1 MNFVFSNIAQNKV
14 RNICYLLAVLM
25 ICYNS
30 VSGKILTVCSNCEI
44 KSIKEAVS
52 MSADGDVLII
62 KEGYYMEN
70 NIVIDKSIRITGE
83 KNTVID
89 LEFSNQGFVI
99 KKENVSVS
107 NLEIRNINVNYIND
121 LSAIRIEYTYG
132 CVVENNFIYNSFF
145 AIYLAESNNCIIR
158 NNIIK
163 GEAKTESSSGN
174 GIHLWNCRNIVIENN
189 ETSGHR
195 DGIYLEFLKNS
206 KLTGNLSYKNLRYGM
221 HFMFS
226 DSNKYMRNTF
236 RENGAGV
243 AVMYTKYTEM
253 RENRFEEN
261 WGPASYG
268 ILMKD
273 ISNSIIMR
281 NTFYRNTTAVYME
294 GSDMLQ
300 MTGNNFI
307 ENGWAMKILGNC
319 LNNTISSNNF
329 EGNTFDVSS
338 NSSRN
343 ENIYQW
349 NYWDKYDGYD
359 INKDNIGDV
368 PYRPVSLYS
377 MLIEKIPESIIL
389 LRSIITDILD
399 VTEKVLPVFIPET
412 LIDNNPRMVKYDY
425 D

>member
-1 MNFVFSNIAQNKV
+1 MHLIDSNMTAKHIILICCLIA
-14 RNICYLLAVLM
+14 LLMTGL
-25 ICYNS
+25 NTT
-30 VSGKILTVCSNCEI
+30 SGKSLTVCIDCEI
-44 KSIKEAVS
+44 NTIKGAVN
-52 MSADGDVLII
+52 MSSDGDVILI
-62 KEGYYMEN
+62 KEGYYREN
-70 NIVIDKSIRITGE
+70 NIIIDKSIRITGE

-89 LEFSNQGFVI
+89 LEFNNQGFII

-107 NLEIRNINVNYIND
+107 NLEIRNINVNYLQD
-121 LSAIRIEYTYG
+121 LSAIRVEYTSG
-132 CVVENNFIYNSFF
+132 CILENNYIYNSFF
-145 AIYLAESNNCIIR
+145 AIYLAESRNCIIR
-158 NNIIK
+158 NNIIR
-163 GEAKTESSSGN
+163 GEAQTETSSGN
-174 GIHLWNCRNIVIENN
+174 GIHLWNCRNIIIENN

-206 KLTGNLSYKNLRYGM
+206 KLTNNVSYKNLRYGM

-226 DSNKYMRNTF
+226 DSNAYMRNTF
-236 RENGAGV
+236 RDNGAGV
-243 AVMYTKYTEM
+243 AVMYTKFTEM

-273 ISNSIIMR
+273 ISNSIIER
-281 NTFYRNTTAVYME
+281 NTFYKNTTAVYME
-294 GSDMLQ
+294 GCDKLKI
-300 MTGNNFI
+300 TGNNFM

-319 LNNTISSNNF
+319 LDNTISENNF

-343 ENIYQW
+343 ENTYQW
-349 NYWDKYDGYD
+349 NYWDKYNGYD
-359 INKDNIGDV
+359 MNKDDIGDV

-412 LIDNNPRMVKYDY
+412 LIDNNPRMARYEYD
-425 D
+425 